1 MANIISCSKNRIACV
16 GEVMI
21 EIVMTGTD
29 SAALGVAGDTFNT
42 AVYLKHLL
50 KSLDKT
56 VSYFTAIG
64 TDSFSTRILSKM
76 TAHGID
82 TSNVEIRPDLVPG
95 MYAIDTD
102 GHGERSFSY
111 WRSQSAART
120 LFAPPCQIEMRA
132 LKDFDIVYI
141 SGISMAILP
150 AKTRSAVLE
159 FLREYRKTG
168 GLVAFDSNFR
178 PQLWEDIQTARRVA
192 SAMWALSDIALP
204 SIDDEMALFGDTSE
218 HAVVERLRS
227 SGVSYG
233 ALKRGASGPL
243 DLSLATGKVNYSE
256 VTNIVDTTAAGDSFN
271 AGFLASNMRDETIGE
286 ALQAGHRLASKVIQ
300 KKGAIVLGD

>member
-1 MANIISCSKNRIACV
+1 MVNTTLGSKNRIVCV

-29 SAALGVAGDTFNT
+29 TAAIGVAGDTFNT

-56 VSYFTAIG
+56 ISYCTALG
-64 TDSFSTRILSKM
+64 KDSFSTRILSKM
-76 TAHGID
+76 SSHGID
-82 TSNVEIRPDLVPG
+82 TTNIEIRPDLKPG

-102 GHGERSFSY
+102 EQGERYFSY

-120 LFAPPCQIEMRA
+120 LFAPPCQIEIRM
-132 LKDFDIVYI
+132 LKDFDIIYI

-150 AKTRSAVLE
+150 ATTRTTVLE
-159 FLREYRKTG
+159 FLGEYRKTG
-168 GLVAFDSNFR
+168 GLVAFDSNYR
-178 PQLWEDIQTARRVA
+178 PQLWADIETARRVT

-218 HAVVERLRS
+218 NAVIDRLRS
-227 SGVSYG
+227 SGVTYG

-243 DLSLATGKVNYSE
+243 DLSLATSGEIYSE

-271 AGFLASNMRDETIGE
+271 AGFLASCMRDQTIGE
-286 ALQAGHRLASKVIQ
+286 ALQAGHRLASRVIQ
-300 KKGAIVLGD
+300 NKGAIVLGD